1 MALFQTSK
9 TLNLGGHLLDLSK
22 PITMGILNI
31 TPDSFYDGGKY
42 KNTDQIIRQVEKMS
56 SEGTKII
63 DIGGYST
70 RPNATNISENEELE
84 RVLFAIE
91 AILERFPNTLISIDT
106 FRANIAERAVQAGAK
121 MVNDISGGT
130 LDDKMFETVA
140 RLKVP
145 YILMHM
151 KGSPQTMTQLTNYD
165 NLILEMT
172 DFFQIQ
178 IAKLREIGVMDI
190 ILDVGL
196 GFAKTI
202 EQNYELIQ
210 KLDSFKIFELP
221 ILVGAS
227 RKSMIWKKL
236 HLSPAEALNGTTAV
250 NTIALQNGA
259 NILRVHDVKEA
270 EQIIDLF
277 F

>member
-42 KNTDQIIRQVEKMS
+42 KNADQIIQQVEKMS

-121 MVNDISGGT
+121 MVNDVSGGT

>member
-42 KNTDQIIRQVEKMS
+42 KNADQIIRQVEKMS

-70 RPNATNISENEELE
+70 RPNATNIPENEELE

-121 MVNDISGGT
+121 MVNDVSGGT

-165 NLILEMT
+165 NLILEMI

>member
-1 MALFQTSK
+1 MAFFQTSK
-9 TLNLGGHLLDLSK
+9 TLNLGGHLLDLSR
-22 PITMGILNI
+22 PIIMGILNI
-31 TPDSFYDGGKY
+31 TPDSFYDGGQY
-42 KNTDQIIRQVEKMS
+42 KSAEQIIQQVEKMH
-56 SEGTKII
+56 SEGAKII

-70 RPNATNISENEELE
+70 RPNAIDISENEEFK

-91 AILERFPNTLISIDT
+91 TILDKFPDALISIDT
-106 FRANIAERAVQAGAK
+106 FRANIAEKAVLAGAK
-121 MVNDISGGT
+121 IINDVSGGT

-151 KGSPQTMTQLTNYD
+151 KGNPQTMAQLTNYE

-172 DFFQIQ
+172 DFFQSQ
-178 IAKLREIGVMDI
+178 ITKLQQLGVTDI

-210 KLDSFKIFELP
+210 KLDSFRIFELP

-236 HLSPAEALNGTTAV
+236 NLSPAEALNGTTAV
-250 NTIALQNGA
+250 NAIALQNGA
-259 NILRVHDVKEA
+259 TILRVHDVKEA
-270 EQIIDLF
+270 RQIVDLF

>member
-42 KNTDQIIRQVEKMS
+42 KNADQIIQQVEKMS

-236 HLSPAEALNGTTAV
+236 HLAPAEALNGTTAV